1 MLRGWRFQT
10 GSLLGRSVTRVE
22 PCLEPGT
29 FHRVA
34 RSSPSQG
41 DSRVKRRLVTG
52 GVAVPIT
59 VAALVTAMTV
69 LAPTGAS
76 ASSVHHSDRSA
87 PSKGVATKPAPGGT
101 AAAAASAERLV
112 QTKPSVLKAGKHDA
126 FKSGKV

>member
-1 MLRGWRFQT
+1 M
-10 GSLLGRSVTRVE
+10 
-22 PCLEPGT
+22 PGT
-29 FHRVA
+29 RHFHPVA

-41 DSRVKRRLVTG
+41 DSRVRRRLVTG

-59 VAALVTAMTV
+59 VGALVGAMAV

-76 ASSVHHSDRSA
+76 ASATHHSDRSA

-101 AAAAASAERLV
+101 AAAAASAARLI

-126 FKSGKV
+126 F